1 MSKQSYNFYPDIDD
15 PDFYQ
20 KIYVKK
26 EFNQNKID
34 IERRSF
40 EQICNSKEFKLLP
53 QQKLLKNY
61 LSINTPYNGILI
73 FHGTGV
79 GKTCTAV
86 SIAEG
91 FKDLVTD
98 NDKRILIIVSK
109 NIQENFKR
117 ELFDP
122 VREDTKKKRDD
133 IVQCT
138 GLDYELLEQS
148 KYLTQEQKYKKIRSM
163 INSKYEFFGYGAF
176 ANEVKRI
183 TNWDGK
189 ISKDGTVPPIVR
201 KIINYKFRNRI
212 IIVDEAHNVKKSES
226 SYTKTLPILK
236 AVIKYAQNTKLILM
250 TATPM
255 YNQPDEIIELLNL
268 LLLNDNRELLKK
280 SELFENKKLSKKGEE
295 ILTKNF

>member
-26 EFNQNKID
+26 EFNQNKINV
-34 IERRSF
+34 ERRSF

-53 QQKLLKNY
+53 QQRLLKNY
-61 LSINTPYNGILI
+61 LSINTPYNGVLI

-98 NDKRILIIVSK
+98 NNKRILIIVSK
-109 NIQENFKR
+109 NIQENFKQ

-138 GLDYELLEQS
+138 GLDYELIEQS
-148 KYLTQEQKYKKIRSM
+148 KYLTQDQKYKKIRSM
-163 INSKYEFFGYGAF
+163 INNKYEFFGYGAF

-189 ISKDGTVPPIVR
+189 MSKEGTIPPIIR

-226 SYTKTLPILK
+226 SYSKTLPILK
-236 AVIKYAQNTKLILM
+236 AVIKYAQNTKVILM

-268 LLLNDNRELLKK
+268 LLLNL
-280 SELFENKKLSKKGEE
+280 
-295 ILTKNF
+295 IP